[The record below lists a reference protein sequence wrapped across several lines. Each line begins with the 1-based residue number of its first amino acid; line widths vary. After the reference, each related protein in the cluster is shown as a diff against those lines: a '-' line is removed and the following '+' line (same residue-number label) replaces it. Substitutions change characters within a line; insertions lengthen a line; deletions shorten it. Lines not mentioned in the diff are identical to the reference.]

1 MCVTVFGGLKL
12 ARQKWKRRKIK
23 TFFQTV
29 CVAVLANEYK
39 FTRTTRNLYTKYQ
52 NIFEKCGR
60 NSLGGL
66 WASDRATFGNKH
78 ALRLFLW
85 KLLLNIHFLRSRRSH
100 GQTDDRQTSD
110 RPAIDPEWNVCICI
124 LYIVGNASL
133 YLLHTFKE
141 SSIPFYST
149 NNMYT

>member
-1 MCVTVFGGLKL
+1 MCDSG
-12 ARQKWKRRKIK
+12 RRFEIGKTKIKTKKIK

-39 FTRTTRNLYTKYQ
+39 FTRTTRNLYTEYQ

-85 KLLLNIHFLRSRRSH
+85 KLLLNFYTLFEIEAFTWTDGR
-100 GQTDDRQTSD
+100 QTD
-110 RPAIDPEWNVCICI
+110 I
-124 LYIVGNASL
+124 G
-133 YLLHTFKE
+133 
-141 SSIPFYST
+141 ST
-149 NNMYT
+149 GY